1 MEKINRANTIIRVQP
16 DVYEELTHLVKMTRR
31 PIGEITSEALRYAL
45 DNSHMVEAKVY
56 DVYFGECRRKETEK

>member
-1 MEKINRANTIIRVQP
+1 MEKINRTNTIIRVQP

-45 DNSHMVEAKVY
+45 DNSHMVQVNAY
-56 DVYFGECRRKETEK
+56 DVYFGDVRGKVGEI

>member
-1 MEKINRANTIIRVQP
+1 MEKINRANTIIRVRP

-31 PIGEITSEALRYAL
+31 PISEIATEALRYAL

-56 DVYFGECRRKETEK
+56 DVYFGDVRGKVGEK